1 MFKSEANAEACM
13 VKQLPCVPMGCSACC
28 RETTMPLTISEAKRL
43 SRRTG
48 MAVETFTWEHNGVLT
63 LLNDETTRACVF
75 LLTASSDPGAE
86 GMCSVYGVR
95 PEGCRKYPIVLNPK
109 DEAILDDGCPHRSQ
123 FPEPSE
129 DDAIALLNLE
139 ERLMRK

>member
-1 MFKSEANAEACM
+1 M

-48 MAVETFTWEHNGVLT
+48 MAVESFTWENKGVLT

-75 LLTASSDPGAE
+75 LLTTSSELSAE
-86 GMCSVYGVR
+86 GICSVY
-95 PEGCRKYPIVLNPK
+95 EG
-109 DEAILDDGCPHRSQ
+109 
-123 FPEPSE
+123 
-129 DDAIALLNLE
+129 
-139 ERLMRK
+139 

>member
-1 MFKSEANAEACM
+1 MYE
-13 VKQLPCVPMGCSACC
+13 
-28 RETTMPLTISEAKRL
+28 
-43 SRRTG
+43 
-48 MAVETFTWEHNGVLT
+48 
-63 LLNDETTRACVF
+63 
-75 LLTASSDPGAE
+75 
-86 GMCSVYGVR
+86 VR

-123 FPEPSE
+123 FPQPTE

>member
-63 LLNDETTRACVF
+63 LLNDETTRATF
-75 LLTASSDPGAE
+75 LSMA
-86 GMCSVYGVR
+86 V
-95 PEGCRKYPIVLNPK
+95 
-109 DEAILDDGCPHRSQ
+109 
-123 FPEPSE
+123 
-129 DDAIALLNLE
+129 
-139 ERLMRK
+139 

>member
-1 MFKSEANAEACM
+1 M

-75 LLTASSDPGAE
+75 LLIW
-86 GMCSVYGVR
+86 
-95 PEGCRKYPIVLNPK
+95 IVFRLRRLWFVGTV
-109 DEAILDDGCPHRSQ
+109 I
-123 FPEPSE
+123 E
-129 DDAIALLNLE
+129 DLL
-139 ERLMRK
+139 